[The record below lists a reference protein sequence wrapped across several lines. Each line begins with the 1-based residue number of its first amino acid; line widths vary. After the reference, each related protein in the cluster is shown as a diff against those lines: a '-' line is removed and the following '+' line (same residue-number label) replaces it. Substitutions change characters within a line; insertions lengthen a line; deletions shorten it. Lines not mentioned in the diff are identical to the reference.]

1 MFDPIQIETGSRV
14 HFGLLRTQAPFGGL
28 GMMVKSP
35 ITRVHVSGSDEW
47 DGENQFAER
56 LQAIAERIVDRFKID
71 SSLLDASGLPKAR
84 LRVLQAASA
93 HHGLGS
99 GTQLSLAAA
108 DAVTRFLNL
117 QCDRETLAYEL
128 AGRGRRSAIG
138 AHGYF
143 TGGMIYEACA
153 EHNQTGQA
161 ENQSLNKVHW
171 QVDVPDAWRIILVRP
186 HQEAPVIHGQQETQH
201 FQRVTQ
207 QQSAETLQDLAE
219 NSILPTLQTKD
230 FSSFT
235 EAIEA
240 FNHTSGMMYQSVQGG
255 AYNGQAVTA
264 LVADVKALVG
274 SGVGQSS
281 WGPTVFAWCEDET
294 HAQQVAEQLKRHGHH
309 PQVTGPLNH
318 GRIIA

>member
-35 ITRVHVSGSDEW
+35 ITQVHVSGSDEW
-47 DGENQFAER
+47 SGENQFAER
-56 LQAIAERIVDRFKID
+56 LQAISERIVDRFKID

-153 EHNQTGQA
+153 EDNQTGLA
-161 ENQSLNKVHW
+161 ENQSLNKVQW
-171 QVDVPDAWRIILVRP
+171 QVDVPEAWRIILVRP
-186 HQEAPVIHGQQETQH
+186 HQQAPVIHGQQETQH

-207 QQSAETLQDLAE
+207 QQSAERLQDLAT
-219 NSILPTLQTKD
+219 NSILPGLQTKD
-230 FSSFT
+230 FSSFA

-264 LVADVKALVG
+264 LVAEVKALVG

-294 HAQQVAEQLKRHGHH
+294 HAQQVAKQLQCQGHH
-309 PQVTGPLNH
+309 PQVTAPLNH
-318 GRIIA
+318 GRIIS